1 MRYTGAPNRKR
12 NVGGNTYGGSAILRM
27 LRGLPARTVEP
38 SCARGCRDMANHLN
52 YDLLS
57 RLAEHRASAL
67 DEARAERHLENCGRC
82 RSELEWLQ
90 RIRVAPH
97 HDPDADSSGRAM
109 HDWLLP
115 SSL

>member
-1 MRYTGAPNRKR
+1 M
-12 NVGGNTYGGSAILRM
+12 
-27 LRGLPARTVEP
+27 
-38 SCARGCRDMANHLN
+38 MANHLS

-57 RLAEHRASAL
+57 RLAEHRAPAL
-67 DEARAERHLENCGRC
+67 DGARAERHLESCGRC

-90 RIRVAPH
+90 RIRVAPR
-97 HDPDADSSGRAM
+97 HDQDPGHPGQAI

>member
-1 MRYTGAPNRKR
+1 
-12 NVGGNTYGGSAILRM
+12 
-27 LRGLPARTVEP
+27 
-38 SCARGCRDMANHLN
+38 MANHLK

-67 DEARAERHLENCGRC
+67 DEARAERHLESCGRC

-90 RIRVAPH
+90 RIRVAPRH
-97 HDPDADSSGRAM
+97 GPDADGPSRAM
-109 HDWLLP
+109 LDGLLP

>member
-1 MRYTGAPNRKR
+1 
-12 NVGGNTYGGSAILRM
+12 
-27 LRGLPARTVEP
+27 
-38 SCARGCRDMANHLN
+38 MANHLN

-90 RIRVAPH
+90 RIRIAPRH
-97 HDPDADSSGRAM
+97 GHDPDLGSSGPARR
-109 HDWLLP
+109 DWLLP